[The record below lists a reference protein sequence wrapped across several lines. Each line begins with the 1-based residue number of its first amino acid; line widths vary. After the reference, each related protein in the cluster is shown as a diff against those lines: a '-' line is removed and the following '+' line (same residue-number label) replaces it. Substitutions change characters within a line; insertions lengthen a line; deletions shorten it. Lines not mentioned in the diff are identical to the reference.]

1 MGSLPNLC
9 ILHWQMGSLPLQH
22 LGSPWVATL
31 TQNNSQSHVFM
42 GNTELLNF
50 RDLCFIQQT
59 QFSIKIETHLSFL
72 KDMTDSLVYVNMD

>member
-1 MGSLPNLC
+1 
-9 ILHWQMGSLPLQH
+9 
-22 LGSPWVATL
+22 
-31 TQNNSQSHVFM
+31 M